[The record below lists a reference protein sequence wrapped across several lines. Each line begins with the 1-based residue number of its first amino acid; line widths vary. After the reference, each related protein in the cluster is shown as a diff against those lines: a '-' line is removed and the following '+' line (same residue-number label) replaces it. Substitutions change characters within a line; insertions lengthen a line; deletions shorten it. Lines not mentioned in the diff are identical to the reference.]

1 MDMETDDEFQEDHKQ
16 FEREEEEDEEEEEF
30 EYYESEEEQRSKETS
45 QTKGKKKKKKKK
57 RNRKS
62 RRKSNKPLGHHRNIK
77 SKYDGIKDLNLE
89 ALLAQNEELERIIK
103 RSKQLQHSNSRSG
116 IVLRHSRDHRAI
128 STSDS
133 KSPSKNI
140 LQ

>member
-45 QTKGKKKKKKKK
+45 QTKGKKKK

-103 RSKQLQHSNSRSG
+103 RSEQLQHSNSRSG
-116 IVLRHSRDHRAI
+116 IVLRHSRDQSRDHRAI